1 VSVTVR
7 IPLALARLT
16 DGQKEVQIEASNIR
30 ELVDTLDTAYP
41 GIKARLCDESGELR
55 NLLNFYVNEKD
66 IRFLQHAETGLE
78 DGDHIS
84 IVPLIAGG

>member
-16 DGQKEVQIEASNIR
+16 DGQKEVQVEASNIR
-30 ELVDTLDTAYP
+30 EMVDTLETTFP
-41 GIKARLCDESGELR
+41 GIKDRLCDESGELR
-55 NLLNFYVNEKD
+55 GLLNFYVNEKD
-66 IRFLQHAETGLE
+66 IRFLQHSETGLE